1 MLTFY
6 TVDLPPCRPLTV
18 TVDEDRLVTRQVID
32 VVKQHALVTLD
43 MNGQTA
49 SPGDTAASTLVV
61 KTVETHTDCSHF

>member
-1 MLTFY
+1 MVTFY
-6 TVDLPPCRPLTV
+6 TADLPPCVDRLTV
-18 TVDEDRLVTRQVID
+18 TVDEDWLVTRQVID

-61 KTVETHTDCSHF
+61 KTVETHTDC